1 MKTDVWKNA
10 TNINSDKLESIY
22 ATLEKQPWEIIDYH
36 LFLLGYWAYLLKSF
50 ERIMTPY
57 FILLHV
63 TQMAIR
69 SNKYTDCIGNI
80 LPANSFNHKL
90 QTHIFANQLL
100 SLTLKKTPDRSSS
113 FPFTLINIK
122 IN

>member
-69 SNKYTDCIGNI
+69 SNKYANCIGNI

-90 QTHIFANQLL
+90 QAHIFANQLL
-100 SLTLKKTPDRSSS
+100 SLT
-113 FPFTLINIK
+113 
-122 IN
+122 